1 MSQQHRSAAPITPTG
16 PRPEATGSEEESDK
30 GPDLTVTKVVA
41 GAGAAAT
48 SAAVGS
54 YLGAAGTVA
63 GAALGSVVL
72 TIGSTLYQRSLDR
85 TKEVVRT
92 RIRVVG
98 DRGTTAVSRT
108 VAPRDLRDSEVTIPM
123 PRVSPEEP
131 ETVLLAP
138 PAPERP
144 SRRRLAV
151 LAGVTVL
158 AFALGLLVVTGVE
171 WAKGS
176 PLSGGEAGT
185 SVGRVLDPGPA
196 PAADVPA
203 DDGAPEP
210 TEEPADEGEPTST
223 PEPTP
228 SETAD
233 PEDLLEEPTGPSGEP
248 EPTDEPGLLDEVAP
262 TSR

>member
-1 MSQQHRSAAPITPTG
+1 MSQQPRSAAPINPTG
-16 PRPEATGSEEESDK
+16 PRTEVTAPEEEPDK
-30 GPDLTVTKVVA
+30 GPDLTMTKVVA

-54 YLGAAGTVA
+54 FLGAAGTVA

-72 TIGSTLYQRSLDR
+72 TIGSVVYQRSLDR

-108 VAPRDLRDSEVTIPM
+108 VAPRDLGDSEMTIPM
-123 PRVSPEEP
+123 PRVSSDEP

-138 PAPERP
+138 SAPERP

-151 LAGVTVL
+151 LAGLTVM
-158 AFALGLLVVTGVE
+158 AFAIGLLIVTGIE

-176 PLSGGEAGT
+176 PLSGGETGT
-185 SVGRVLDPGPA
+185 SVGHVFAPGPA
-196 PAADVPA
+196 PAADIPA

-210 TEEPADEGEPTST
+210 TGEPADEVEPSGT
-223 PEPTP
+223 PAPTP

-233 PEDLLEEPTGPSGEP
+233 PDDLLEEPTGPSEEA
-248 EPTDEPGLLDEVAP
+248 EPTDEESLLDEVAP

>member
-1 MSQQHRSAAPITPTG
+1 MSQQPRSAASTSPTG
-16 PRPEATGSEEESDK
+16 PRQEVTTPEEEPSK
-30 GPDLTVTKVVA
+30 GLDLTVTKVVA

-54 YLGAAGTVA
+54 ALGAAGTVA

-72 TIGSTLYQRSLDR
+72 TIGSTIYQRSLDR

-98 DRGTTAVSRT
+98 DRDTTTVSRP
-108 VAPRDLRDSEVTIPM
+108 VAPRDLRDGEVTVPM
-123 PRVSPEEP
+123 PRVSSDEP

-138 PAPERP
+138 SAPERP
-144 SRRRLAV
+144 SRRRLAM
-151 LAGVTVL
+151 LAGLTVL

-176 PLSGGEAGT
+176 PLSGGESGT
-185 SVGRVLDPGPA
+185 SVGHVFNPGPP

-203 DDGAPEP
+203 DDAAEP
-210 TEEPADEGEPTST
+210 TDAPADEGAPTGTS
-223 PEPTP
+223 EPTP
-228 SETAD
+228 SETTEPGD
-233 PEDLLEEPTGPSGEP
+233 RLEEPTGPTEEA
-248 EPTDEPGLLDEVAP
+248 EPTDEPDVLDEVAP
-262 TSR
+262 TGR